1 MAKAKTKGKATVKEK
16 PKTKFGIK
24 KPDDTPKKSHKKPT
38 GKPPKRIKM
47 LMSLA
52 GPRKAY
58 QMGQSYDVP
67 HDIPVNTARG
77 WVACGV
83 AEEDKSEDGP
93 PETK

>member
-1 MAKAKTKGKATVKEK
+1 MAKAKAKKTEKVKEK
-16 PKTKFGIK
+16 GKTKYGIK
-24 KPDDTPKKSHKKPT
+24 TPNDTPVKTYKKPT

-52 GPRKAY
+52 DSRKAY

-67 HDIPVNTARG
+67 KDIPANTARG

-83 AEEDKSEDGP
+83 AEEDKSLDV